1 MLVNNVNESPWL
13 TLVSGKKWRA
23 QQVKRTRQ
31 CDPSFIETIDGL
43 EKKIRDLKIE
53 NLFLKKNVRK
63 LNAESEQVQ
72 VEKNALQN
80 KLKESEEKLRN
91 VWEEFGRVSYENDQ
105 KAIEKRRKE
114 TFEKL
119 FKSNVVDV
127 CPPPAEAAQLPRD
140 DGASTSAAVIQ
151 SPDVEASEN
160 VKIKPAIP
168 VNEEIPENNVVREES
183 SNREGVSL
191 TCIPSTAVE
200 KSIYN
205 NYKLLLLVI
214 SDMLLSSEIAQF
226 KDWARDMYDMD
237 LSNHVYEG
245 FLELDRKG
253 IISASDLT
261 KLRSFFETMWR
272 IDLVHLIDCFL
283 QGDYTNLQRSVSS
296 RKNNNPSR
304 NTRTVGLGAISS
316 IANPKRSLT
325 LGRRGAARNFGT
337 SQGVE
342 ESFTAK
348 AAEVENSQLMP
359 RHSTLGNCRTQNIE
373 GAFGTNINRMGLVVS
388 DGVTRNNYGK
398 IKRERAEIKESL
410 SILRLVFPLQS
421 LVLLNFHSLLTLL
434 TCLFAV
440 IETRMTSFQPN
451 KMPDGN
457 TRQSRVFSRVLHVS
471 ITAQRHKSHFLF
483 LL

>member
-114 TFEKL
+114 NFKKL
-119 FKSNVVDV
+119 FKSDVVDV

-337 SQGVE
+337 SQGVDVE
-342 ESFTAK
+342 ESFPAK
-348 AAEVENSQLMP
+348 PAEVQNSQL
-359 RHSTLGNCRTQNIE
+359 TQNNE
-373 GAFGTNINRMGLVVS
+373 GAFGQNTDRAGLVATTI
-388 DGVTRNNYGK
+388 GVAHNKHGK
-398 IKRERAEIKESL
+398 IK
-410 SILRLVFPLQS
+410 
-421 LVLLNFHSLLTLL
+421 
-434 TCLFAV
+434 
-440 IETRMTSFQPN
+440 
-451 KMPDGN
+451 
-457 TRQSRVFSRVLHVS
+457 
-471 ITAQRHKSHFLF
+471 
-483 LL
+483 